1 MGRVRSQRKVR
12 ERLLLDPGAGAVKR
26 EKKAVAR
33 RRRVVDRDQPGDP
46 STFVGVDRTPQ
57 TRKAVVGLDVHVPG
71 RDRDARATREAAQDQ
86 DPTAVEVTEVAH
98 RRADDGAH
106 AQERDNRPAR
116 LPSRKDDE
124 LPAGVGSIDV
134 VEERGLPLDEGDAI
148 DREVDQLS
156 TAQLP
161 QRERR
166 GIAEHGV
173 ARDVIEGLS
182 AAAVDQRTE
191 GVDEDARVIAA
202 QAPRLQ
208 RHGDGVVGASRSMRG
223 DIGLDGRIVRE
234 QGRAEALRPLAAE
247 RERLAVPEDARRE
260 VRDPD
265 GLLQLE
271 QRPQRGDDIDDD
283 AGGMGSAA
291 LPGEL
296 PGITRGG
303 GDGGALGG
311 QKRPGDR
318 MGRRRKRSERGD
330 QRVAQSEALGLE
342 IAGSA
347 IERGVEQALEVDRR
361 GEPREIDARS
371 ALLSDSDGPRREQVP
386 QHGDGTVVS
395 LDGERA
401 RHSPVALSPIEDRA
415 ERGAHER
422 RGGDVSANG
431 QGRVHSED
439 DSARRLLATDP
450 ETRAEAFASGCAPVL
465 ARGLGARVASVLTT
479 ERTPWY
485 LTILYALLLFRRDH
499 EIEPLHEDVWARV
512 AGPVEHMGPYDGP
525 TFAQDLDQLVAWG
538 AVDRITEAH
547 KLRSYRDNR
556 RERFRYR
563 LTEDAVALLEWLE
576 ARLAAKLAGRV
587 GDSRDRLQ
595 DVLGHARELRRVLD
609 EWRSSERDAATT
621 ADLARRA
628 LYLLEAVGEA
638 IDEIGTELLMFRAE
652 MLAFASRPY
661 DLKTLREILTW
672 LERYV
677 AVYVRR
683 IEELRGEVETR
694 FRELR
699 APRYREA
706 IDECRHQVAEE
717 RAALP
722 RALRGAAVIAVP
734 SGRIDAHAAFFAVR
748 GGLAGM
754 CARIDESARAVVV
767 KMQRHVRELER
778 RSERLGDLRAA
789 IRAIAGGPERDV
801 RYAELTGAMIA
812 AAHVRL
818 DRSPA
823 AASRR
828 EPPPMPRA
836 HVRNTTPTATR
847 PLARKRGGLE
857 AVRELAA
864 RRRAQLGRWL
874 DELLGEDERVQ
885 LSARP
890 PAGAGAVRGWIDVA
904 RARHLGN
911 GRMLEE
917 IGIALVPAD
926 GQAAIADE
934 QGTLTAPDC
943 WIERRKS

>member
-1 MGRVRSQRKVR
+1 VSA
-12 ERLLLDPGAGAVKR
+12 D
-26 EKKAVAR
+26 
-33 RRRVVDRDQPGDP
+33 
-46 STFVGVDRTPQ
+46 
-57 TRKAVVGLDVHVPG
+57 GLD
-71 RDRDARATREAAQDQ
+71 
-86 DPTAVEVTEVAH
+86 
-98 RRADDGAH
+98 
-106 AQERDNRPAR
+106 
-116 LPSRKDDE
+116 
-124 LPAGVGSIDV
+124 
-134 VEERGLPLDEGDAI
+134 
-148 DREVDQLS
+148 
-156 TAQLP
+156 
-161 QRERR
+161 
-166 GIAEHGV
+166 
-173 ARDVIEGLS
+173 
-182 AAAVDQRTE
+182 
-191 GVDEDARVIAA
+191 
-202 QAPRLQ
+202 
-208 RHGDGVVGASRSMRG
+208 
-223 DIGLDGRIVRE
+223 
-234 QGRAEALRPLAAE
+234 
-247 RERLAVPEDARRE
+247 
-260 VRDPD
+260 
-265 GLLQLE
+265 
-271 QRPQRGDDIDDD
+271 
-283 AGGMGSAA
+283 
-291 LPGEL
+291 
-296 PGITRGG
+296 
-303 GDGGALGG
+303 
-311 QKRPGDR
+311 
-318 MGRRRKRSERGD
+318 
-330 QRVAQSEALGLE
+330 
-342 IAGSA
+342 
-347 IERGVEQALEVDRR
+347 
-361 GEPREIDARS
+361 
-371 ALLSDSDGPRREQVP
+371 
-386 QHGDGTVVS
+386 
-395 LDGERA
+395 
-401 RHSPVALSPIEDRA
+401 
-415 ERGAHER
+415 
-422 RGGDVSANG
+422 
-431 QGRVHSED
+431 RVHSED

-450 ETRAEAFASGCAPVL
+450 ETRAEAFAGGCAPVL
-465 ARGLGARVASVLTT
+465 ARGLGARVASVVTT

-512 AGPVEHMGPYDGP
+512 AGPAEHMGPYDGP
-525 TFAQDLDQLVAWG
+525 TFAHDLDQLVTWG

-609 EWRSSERDAATT
+609 EWRSSEREAAIA

-628 LYLLEAVGEA
+628 LYLLEAIGDA
-638 IDEIGTELLMFRAE
+638 IDEIGTELLTFRAE

-683 IEELRGEVETR
+683 IEELRADVETR
-694 FRELR
+694 FRELG

-706 IDECRHQVAEE
+706 IDECHHKVAEE

-767 KMQRHVRELER
+767 KMQRHVRDLER

-789 IRAIAGGPERDV
+789 IRAIAGGPGSDV

-818 DRSPA
+818 DRSAA

-836 HVRNTTPTATR
+836 HVRNTTPTAAR

-874 DELLGEDERVQ
+874 DELLGDDERVQ

-890 PAGAGAVRGWIDVA
+890 PADAGAVRGWIDVA

-911 GRMLEE
+911 GRTLGEL
-917 IGIALVPAD
+917 GISIVPAD
-926 GQAAIADE
+926 GRAEITDE